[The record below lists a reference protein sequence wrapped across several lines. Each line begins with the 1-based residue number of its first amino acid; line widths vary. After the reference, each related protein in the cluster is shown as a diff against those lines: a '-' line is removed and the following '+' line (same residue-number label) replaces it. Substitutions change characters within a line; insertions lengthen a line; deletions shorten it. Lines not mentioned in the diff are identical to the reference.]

1 VLAQVHGGVGGDQL
15 RRVLDVAL
23 RKRVALGDQPA
34 NLLDETR
41 DRAGIFG
48 ITFDEQLVALR
59 ADADIQQSFEVSQV
73 VVVGSEERGEPVLVD
88 GNAAS
93 GDSSDRDIS
102 LCYKELTDHTRLA
115 PQGAQGQGRLEDQP
129 LEAPRT
135 VSHPQ
140 SAPGTRGQAPRV

>member
-1 VLAQVHGGVGGDQL
+1 MLAQVHGGVGGDQL

-41 DRAGIFG
+41 DRAGVFG

-73 VVVGSEERGEPVLVD
+73 VVVGSEERGESVFVD
-88 GNAAS
+88 GNTARS
-93 GDSSDRDIS
+93 GGSDRDIS
-102 LCYKELTDHTRLA
+102 LCYKELTTA
-115 PQGAQGQGRLEDQP
+115 
-129 LEAPRT
+129 
-135 VSHPQ
+135 
-140 SAPGTRGQAPRV
+140 